1 MRRDGPAG
9 QLRTVAFPPLILRK
23 HSAVEA
29 LGFPYCLHVPQRF
42 HFVALGA
49 HELIGLCA
57 PPSVRS
63 RMLADQ
69 TLGLFAIAD
78 ATRSF
83 LPLQQCFVLACGQIE
98 TAHVET
104 RFFER

>member
-1 MRRDGPAG
+1 
-9 QLRTVAFPPLILRK
+9 
-23 HSAVEA
+23 
-29 LGFPYCLHVPQRF
+29 
-42 HFVALGA
+42 
-49 HELIGLCA
+49 
-57 PPSVRS
+57 
-63 RMLADQ
+63 MLADQ